1 MMANTLDEAYAER
14 AARPR
19 APRGAGHGPA
29 PRGRRALTALALVAV
44 GAVTTAAVTQVR
56 ASQQDEGGLR
66 GQLAAEA
73 LERTAQSAALD
84 RRAQALRAELPR
96 LRDAALSVDAAG
108 SALAQQLTALGLAS
122 ATTPVVGPGLVV
134 TLDDAPPAQDLQ
146 TPPVGDDGRVRDT
159 DLQDTV
165 NVLWAVGA
173 EAISIN
179 GQRLTALTAKRS
191 AGAAVLVDLLPLSPP
206 YVVRAVGPAAE
217 LELGLL
223 DGEVG
228 SRLMTYEQLY
238 GLRLDVRREQELR
251 LAGAADPDLR
261 SATPVEATGPVSP
274 P

>member
-1 MMANTLDEAYAER
+1 MMTNTLDEAYAER
-14 AARPR
+14 AARTR
-19 APRGAGHGPA
+19 APRGAGQGPA
-29 PRGRRALTALALVAV
+29 PRGRRAVTALALVAV
-44 GAVTTAAVTQVR
+44 GAVSTAAVTQVR
-56 ASQQDEGGLR
+56 DRQQDEGGLR

-108 SALAQQLTALGLAS
+108 TALAQRLTSLGLAS

-146 TPPVGDDGRVRDT
+146 ASPVGDDGRVRDT

-165 NVLWAVGA
+165 NVLWAAGA

-206 YVVRAVGPAAE
+206 YVVRAVGPAAD